1 MDTSQEQEVI
11 NLWNRY
17 HSVNEVS
24 DIMGIPQTEV
34 KDVLNIAKGSKLYI
48 E

>member
-1 MDTSQEQEVI
+1 MSPSEEQQVI
-11 NLWNRY
+11 NLWNTY
-17 HSVNEVS
+17 HSVSEVS
-24 DIMGIPQTEV
+24 DMLGIPQTEV